1 MGTDIALNPNECD
14 IRQMI
19 LDLTDGKGVD
29 ISIEAVGVTNSCIQ
43 AVENLRIGGKSVWLG
58 QGHKNVEINM
68 LDIVTRELTIAGSFM
83 YGLDEFM
90 LAIDM
95 LNTKK
100 INVGPIITNE
110 VPMSEA
116 VDWFKKLKTERYG

>member
-100 INVGPIITNE
+100 INVGPVITNE